1 MLPCFYKRGNMKIK
15 LISAAI
21 MAVVLGLYVVSCGV
35 NGGIEGSIAKP
46 TKQNK
51 EVMELSMVCVGDIM
65 AHKPQY
71 ESAYDSAT
79 GTYNFDSNYAYVKEY
94 IEEADIAFCN
104 VETVF
109 ADKPP
114 CGYPTFNAPVELADA
129 IKNAG
134 FDVAITSNNHML
146 DQGSAGVDRSLKVL
160 REKGFTTV
168 GSKLTEEETD
178 YTIVEAK
185 GVKVGVVAYT
195 YETTGSGSKPS
206 INGLNVPESVV
217 NRICSFNPSDWQNDI
232 TEIKD
237 NVNAARTA
245 GADIVVCYFHWGEE
259 YHSQPVDY
267 QVNMANEMIADTG
280 VDVIFASHPHVLEP
294 AVVIWSEAQKKNV
307 PVYYSMG
314 NFISNQRA
322 ESLGAGKRNTE
333 DGMIAG
339 VKFEITKVDG
349 EVAYIEMIEAN
360 ALPTW
365 VNRYKPTS
373 KWAYDIIPLDY
384 NYGSN
389 QSLTASGNVAR
400 ADKSI
405 VDSIN
410 IIGSNYERDEVGR
423 IILFDAKRWKTENA
437 ESE

>member
-1 MLPCFYKRGNMKIK
+1 MLPCFYKRGKMKIK
-15 LISAAI
+15 LITAVI
-21 MAVVLGLYVVSCGV
+21 MAAVLGIYAVSCGT
-35 NGGIEGSIAKP
+35 GGNDEDVSGGVPDS
-46 TKQNK
+46 QK
-51 EVMELSMVCVGDIM
+51 EVVELSLVCVGDIM

-71 ESAYDSAT
+71 ESAYDSTT
-79 GTYNFDSNYAYVKEY
+79 GTYNFDSNYDYVREY
-94 IEEADIAFCN
+94 IEEADIALCN

-114 CGYPTFNAPVELADA
+114 CGYPTFNAPDELASA

-146 DQGSAGVDRSLKVL
+146 DQGTAGVERSLQVL
-160 REKGFTTV
+160 KNAGLSTV
-168 GSKLTEEETD
+168 GSKLTEEEPD
-178 YTIVEAK
+178 YTIVEAE
-185 GVKVGVVAYT
+185 GVRVGIVAYT
-195 YETTGSGSKPS
+195 YETTGTNTQPS
-206 INGLNVPESVV
+206 INGMNIPADAA

-237 NVNAARTA
+237 NVNAVREA

-259 YHSQPVDY
+259 YHSQPQEY

-294 AVVIWSEAQKKNV
+294 AVVIWSEAQQKNV

-314 NFISNQRA
+314 NFISNQRS
-322 ESLGAGKRNTE
+322 ETLGANRRNTE

-349 EVAYIEMIEAN
+349 KAAYIEMVEAN

-365 VNRYKPTS
+365 VNRYKS
-373 KWAYDIIPLDY
+373 GGKWAYDIIPLDY
-384 NYGSN
+384 NYGNN
-389 QSLTASGNVAR
+389 QSLTVSGNVAR

-405 VDSIN
+405 VDSLN
-410 IIGSNYERDEVGR
+410 IIGSNYDRDEAGR
-423 IILFDAKRWKTENA
+423 ILLFDADKWKTENA
-437 ESE
+437 EQ